1 MRNQAEEAEIA
12 WLSKDLL
19 VKLRD
24 KKKKYRQWKQGWV
37 AWEEYSDADQTLRD
51 GIRKTK
57 VEMELNLV
65 EDVKNNKEVFFR
77 YIDKKRQ
84 GEESIL
90 PMINEKGELASTDM
104 EKAEVLNAF
113 FSLVFT
119 GSQCFSLLSRP

>member
-24 KKKKYRQWKQGWV
+24 KKKYRQWKQGWV
-37 AWEEYSDADQTLRD
+37 VWEEYSDADQTLRD

-77 YIDKKRQ
+77 
-84 GEESIL
+84 
-90 PMINEKGELASTDM
+90 
-104 EKAEVLNAF
+104 
-113 FSLVFT
+113 
-119 GSQCFSLLSRP
+119 